1 MLITIEDLRTTLDQL
16 ERDGATHLIA
26 FWRTIEDARDGSD
39 IPEEVTNDEMM
50 DIIETGCGDFNAVH
64 SEIDSCIFDAYERS
78 PTLGKMPEEEI

>member
-26 FWRTIEDARDGSD
+26 FWRTIESTRDELN
-39 IPEEVTNDEMM
+39 IPEEVTEETMI

-64 SEIDSCIFDAYERS
+64 STIDETILEAYDRQREE
-78 PTLGKMPEEEI
+78 LGFEEEI